1 MKIKKKQLQ
10 LLRQAL
16 MIADLIIAEN
26 ERIRNHIKYKIEPMD
41 KDFVC
46 VVGHGWS
53 GTWGNSKATTTLNTP
68 YGGDGSKWTYAD
80 SKPYGGDG
88 NKWTYSHP
96 KPSCGDGSSYNS

>member
-46 VVGHGWS
+46 VVGHG
-53 GTWGNSKATTTLNTP
+53 
-68 YGGDGSKWTYAD
+68 
-80 SKPYGGDG
+80 
-88 NKWTYSHP
+88 
-96 KPSCGDGSSYNS
+96 